1 MKAKTMAG
9 LVLLTACAGVW
20 AQDLGSVYQDALAND
35 AQYRAARAQYASVEE
50 RVPQSRAA
58 LRPAISLSANANR
71 NDANGTGIS
80 AQQYNSG
87 GYTLSLTQ
95 PLFRRQSVLSL
106 DQSQLLLEQAKA
118 QLEQARQELLI
129 RTAQAYFDVLLAR
142 DSLNAIKTQRAANLE
157 LSTQARRSFE
167 IGTVSI
173 TDVRDAKARYD
184 IVTAQEISA
193 GNELNL
199 KVLAL
204 RQIINK
210 DPGSLAPLRSGLVL
224 QNPVPGDMQAW
235 VQAAQTSG
243 AAVLAAR
250 AAVEAARL
258 ETAKAHAAHLP
269 TLDLT
274 ASKSS
279 ERSGSITTIGNN
291 VYSKAI
297 GFQLSLPIYSGGGT
311 VAHERELLALQD
323 KSEAELDGARRIG
336 TLMAQQAYLGVT
348 SGLAQVQALEESL
361 LSART
366 ALDANKRGVEVG
378 TRINIDVLNAQQ
390 QLAVTERDLAK
401 ARYDTLM
408 SQLKLKAAAGSVG
421 ESDVHELAQL
431 LIR

>member
-1 MKAKTMAG
+1 MKTKNVTGLILLACWAG
-9 LVLLTACAGVW
+9 AQ
-20 AQDLGSVYQDALAND
+20 AQDLGSIYQDALAND
-35 AQYRAARAQYASVEE
+35 AQYRAAKAQYASIEE

-58 LRPAISLSANANR
+58 LRPVISLSAGGNR
-71 NDANGTGIS
+71 NDANGTGLS
-80 AQQYNSG
+80 AQQYTSKS
-87 GYTLSLTQ
+87 YSVSLTQ
-95 PLFRRQSVLSL
+95 PLFRRQSVIGL
-106 DQSQLLLEQAKA
+106 DQSNLLLEQARA

-142 DSLNAIKTQRAANLE
+142 DSLNTIKTQRAANLE
-157 LSTQARRSFE
+157 LSAQAKRSFE

-193 GNELNL
+193 SNDLSSKIL
-199 KVLAL
+199 TL

-210 DPGSLAPLRSGLVL
+210 DPGTLAPLRAGLTL
-224 QNPVPGDMQAW
+224 QNPVPNDMQAW
-235 VQAAQTSG
+235 VDKALTSNAG
-243 AAVLAAR
+243 VLAAS
-250 AAVEAARL
+250 AAAEVARL
-258 ETAKAHAAHLP
+258 ETKKARAAHLP

-274 ASKSS
+274 ASKGF
-279 ERSGSITTIGNN
+279 ERSGSVTTIDNN

-297 GFQLSLPIYSGGGT
+297 GVQLTVPIYSGGGT
-311 VAHERELLALQD
+311 VAHEREMLALLE
-323 KSEAELDGARRIG
+323 KSEAELEGARRIG
-336 TLMAQQAYLGVT
+336 TLTAQQAYLGVT
-348 SGLAQVQALEESL
+348 AGLAQVQALEESV
-361 LSART
+361 SSGRT
-366 ALDANKRGVEVG
+366 ALDANKRGLEVG

-421 ESDVHELAQL
+421 ESDVMELGQL

>member
-1 MKAKTMAG
+1 
-9 LVLLTACAGVW
+9 
-20 AQDLGSVYQDALAND
+20 
-35 AQYRAARAQYASVEE
+35 
-50 RVPQSRAA
+50 
-58 LRPAISLSANANR
+58 
-71 NDANGTGIS
+71 
-80 AQQYNSG
+80 
-87 GYTLSLTQ
+87 
-95 PLFRRQSVLSL
+95 VLSF

-173 TDVRDAKARYD
+173 TDVRDAKARFD

-224 QNPVPGDMQAW
+224 QNPVPSDMQAW
-235 VQAAQTSG
+235 VQAAQTSST
-243 AAVLAAR
+243 AVLAAR